1 MRSYAVQPTGGRC
14 CADAQSA
21 PSPRALKV
29 GAANDP
35 LEHEASRAASAAI
48 AGGAPPA
55 GTAASSP
62 GSSAPA
68 SVARTLAE
76 SGAPLD
82 AATRSY
88 FEPRFGRSF
97 ADVRVHEG
105 PAAARASQAL
115 DAPAFTV
122 GAHVAFGAGARAG
135 ANWLTAHELAHVAQN
150 GGQADGV
157 VRRGPP
163 EGGAGVTIVSPI
175 WDVDGRSVVVVES
188 GGERKA
194 FYRRSSSDL
203 KGRAE
208 GHMGAQHNQ
217 WAPFDGF
224 SVRESTKEVGG
235 KTVETVTDGYFE
247 KNKYFGHPADDPR
260 YSYGTY
266 ENRKIARALDKMAL
280 PQGEKTPWRAVQ
292 LQLQDMK
299 VKVKVQLPPGVQH
312 GTIIAKPPPE
322 TTPTRG
328 KEGGS
333 VRTAGGGYRGVAS
346 GHAAVGDPGEIV
358 SGEIGGR
365 KAPAPT
371 PAPTKPPPVKP
382 PAVEPAPSVKPTI
395 PKAPLDLA
403 DYPPERKGPI
413 TRFFNDRPVLGQV
426 GRVAANSGAQYISG
440 KMLEKV
446 MEHFFKVLEK
456 ARADFNANFPDVAAL
471 SGKAGLDALRAAYEQ
486 RLSDLSVPRKTRVLA
501 LAFVALTT
509 PDKDR
514 DAALAETNRR
524 LASVKLGPNAV
535 PDFIAAGEEFE
546 AGMVDVRQEL
556 ARLAAPLPDIAKD
569 IHKRAAILTMGGQA
583 LEQTFWDLMMSPL
596 AAFPLVYYELWSI
609 HTVAQAFLDIG
620 GRVSGFA
627 SEIDAREA
635 AYRRL
640 MDKLDADLLRVGDKV
655 NEFLPPTT
663 WVNRR

>member
-1 MRSYAVQPTGGRC
+1 M
-14 CADAQSA
+14 
-21 PSPRALKV
+21 
-29 GAANDP
+29 
-35 LEHEASRAASAAI
+35 
-48 AGGAPPA
+48 
-55 GTAASSP
+55 
-62 GSSAPA
+62 
-68 SVARTLAE
+68 
-76 SGAPLD
+76 
-82 AATRSY
+82 
-88 FEPRFGRSF
+88 
-97 ADVRVHEG
+97 
-105 PAAARASQAL
+105 
-115 DAPAFTV
+115 
-122 GAHVAFGAGARAG
+122 
-135 ANWLTAHELAHVAQN
+135 
-150 GGQADGV
+150 
-157 VRRGPP
+157 
-163 EGGAGVTIVSPI
+163 
-175 WDVDGRSVVVVES
+175 
-188 GGERKA
+188 
-194 FYRRSSSDL
+194 
-203 KGRAE
+203 
-208 GHMGAQHNQ
+208 
-217 WAPFDGF
+217 
-224 SVRESTKEVGG
+224 
-235 KTVETVTDGYFE
+235 
-247 KNKYFGHPADDPR
+247 
-260 YSYGTY
+260 
-266 ENRKIARALDKMAL
+266 
-280 PQGEKTPWRAVQ
+280 
-292 LQLQDMK
+292 
-299 VKVKVQLPPGVQH
+299 
-312 GTIIAKPPPE
+312 
-322 TTPTRG
+322 
-328 KEGGS
+328 
-333 VRTAGGGYRGVAS
+333 
-346 GHAAVGDPGEIV
+346 
-358 SGEIGGR
+358 
-365 KAPAPT
+365 
-371 PAPTKPPPVKP
+371 
-382 PAVEPAPSVKPTI
+382 
-395 PKAPLDLA
+395 
-403 DYPPERKGPI
+403 
-413 TRFFNDRPVLGQV
+413 LGQV
-426 GRVAANSGAQYISG
+426 GRVAANTGAQYISG
-440 KMLEKV
+440 NMLEKV